1 MCRILL
7 QTVLLLGIA
16 LAAGWVHSRLA
27 PPTVHLPDSQPV
39 ARPATTGAGPT
50 GPTAPTGMAPAPI
63 PAGPTGQTPKPP
75 IPGTPTGA
83 TGAAAAES
91 NWFIDLATAKKIYD
105 SNDAVFVDAR
115 TYDEFKE
122 GHIYGAIHID
132 KKYFDGAAG
141 ADIARKQ
148 LKGQH
153 VVIYC
158 HGAECTDSEAVA
170 KRLLALNMQIGPI
183 HIIKDGFPGWKAA
196 GYPVNSGPGETSG

>member
-1 MCRILL
+1 MMCRILL

-27 PPTVHLPDSQPV
+27 PPTLHLPEVQPV
-39 ARPATTGAGPT
+39 TRPAPS
-50 GPTAPTGMAPAPI
+50 GPTAPTSVAPPQAPA
-63 PAGPTGQTPKPP
+63 GSTGQAPQPKPP
-75 IPGTPTGA
+75 IPGTPTGTTGPA
-83 TGAAAAES
+83 TAEN

-196 GYPVNSGPGETSG
+196 GYPVNTGPGETSG